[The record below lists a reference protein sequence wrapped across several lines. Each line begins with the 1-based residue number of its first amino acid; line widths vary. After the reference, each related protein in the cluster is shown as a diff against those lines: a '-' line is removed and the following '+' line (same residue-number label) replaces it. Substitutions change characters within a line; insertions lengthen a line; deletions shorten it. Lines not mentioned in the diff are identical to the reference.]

1 MRLKFLFSVLVLL
14 SISIG
19 IGIAAEVP
27 NGRIAGVVIDAS
39 SKEPLSGATLYVE
52 ELKKTILTDEKG
64 EYAVLDVPIG
74 TYTIIVNYVG
84 YTSKTQKIQASVETD
99 KKGIIRLTAQS
110 QSLKE
115 VIVTAKN
122 EARKIREQAM
132 PVTVISMKQ
141 LQGTVSNVQDI
152 LSKTVGVTV
161 HATGGEGSS
170 SRISVRGL
178 EGKRIGI
185 FMDETPMN
193 DQSDY
198 VDINDIPTDMID
210 RIEIY
215 KGIVPAK
222 FGGSAMGGAVN
233 IVLKEYPDRYADI
246 SYSHESF
253 NVNKAQTVFKRHLK
267 DAGLVFGV
275 GGSYT
280 YADNSYTME
289 SPYVKGLKIK
299 RDHDKFKKIIFGGS
313 LKARKWW
320 FDKVEL
326 EPIFMT
332 TYKETQGIE
341 FDIRE
346 AHTTSR
352 LFGLNN
358 KLEKENFLI
367 EGLDLDMSSALG
379 YTQYSLVDTAMV
391 WYDWNGN
398 SYPSASA
405 NGGEL
410 GTRYASNSDN
420 EKLTFINKLNL
431 EYLINKHH
439 SVNFNSVFS
448 FANGYPSDPTKE
460 KSMGKKVDFNSHM
473 KSWVVGFTYD
483 YRTANDRFLNS
494 LTSRYYWYSMKT
506 RYQNIYTRTPPVDID
521 LTKKSLG
528 FSDAMRYRFTPY
540 FMVKLSGG
548 YDVRIPSENELLG
561 DGYIISPSERLMPE
575 RNMSTNLGFFYDLT
589 GIHPSNLQIE
599 LNGYYMY
606 LKDMIRYAK
615 GVLGAQYQN
624 FGEMRTL
631 GVELEV
637 KADVFPF
644 LYAYGNVTYQD
655 LRDER
660 KYEEN
665 STIPNPTKGM
675 RMPNIPFFMANA
687 GVEFHKENLFGGRG
701 QNTRLFADLSFIDE
715 YFYDFEITEN
725 EKRRIPRSTTLDLSF
740 EHSFMNQRLFI
751 SGKVKNVTDAKVLS
765 EFNCPLPGRSFGVK
779 LRYIFK

>member
-19 IGIAAEVP
+19 IGIAAEVL

-99 KKGIIRLTAQS
+99 KKGIICLTAQS

-161 HATGGEGSS
+161 HATGGEGSC

-233 IVLKEYPDRYADI
+233 IVLKEYPDHYADI

-280 YADNSYTME
+280 YADNDYTME

-341 FDIRE
+341 FDIRQ

-367 EGLDLDMSSALG
+367 DGLDLDMSSALG

-391 WYDWNGN
+391 WYDWSGN

-506 RYQNIYTRTPPVDID
+506 RNQNIYTRTPPVDIN

>member
-84 YTSKTQKIQASVETD
+84 YTSKTQKIQASVETG

>member
-341 FDIRE
+341 FDIRQ

-367 EGLDLDMSSALG
+367 DGLDLDMSSALG
-379 YTQYSLVDTAMV
+379 YTQYSLVDTAKV

-687 GVEFHKENLFGGRG
+687 GVEFHKENLFGGKG

>member
-299 RDHDKFKKIIFGGS
+299 RDHDKFKKIIVGGS

-420 EKLTFINKLNL
+420 EKFTFINKLNL

-473 KSWVVGFTYD
+473 KSWVVGLTYD

-644 LYAYGNVTYQD
+644 FYVYGNVTYQD

-725 EKRRIPRSTTLDLSF
+725 EKRCIPRSTTLDLSF

>member
-74 TYTIIVNYVG
+74 TYTITVNYVG

-122 EARKIREQAM
+122 EARRIREQAM

-233 IVLKEYPDRYADI
+233 IVLKEYPDHYADI

-280 YADNSYTME
+280 YADNDYTME

-326 EPIFMT
+326 EPLFLT

-341 FDIRE
+341 FDIRQ

-367 EGLDLDMSSALG
+367 DGLDLDMSSALG
-379 YTQYSLVDTAMV
+379 YTQYSLIDTAMV

-660 KYEEN
+660 EFEEN

-675 RMPNIPFFMANA
+675 RMPNIPYFMANA

>member
-99 KKGIIRLTAQS
+99 KKGIICLTAQS

-299 RDHDKFKKIIFGGS
+299 RDHDNFKKIIVGGS

-341 FDIRE
+341 FDIRQ

-379 YTQYSLVDTAMV
+379 YTQYSLVDTAKV
-391 WYDWNGN
+391 WYDWSGN

-473 KSWVVGFTYD
+473 KSWVVGLTYD

>member
-341 FDIRE
+341 FDIRQ
-346 AHTTSR
+346 AHTTSH

-494 LTSRYYWYSMKT
+494 LTSRYYWYTMKT

-687 GVEFHKENLFGGRG
+687 GVEFHKENLFGGKG

>member
-253 NVNKAQTVFKRHLK
+253 NVNKTQTVFKRHLK

-326 EPIFMT
+326 EPLFLT

-341 FDIRE
+341 FDIRQ

-379 YTQYSLVDTAMV
+379 YTQYSLVDTAKV
-391 WYDWNGN
+391 WYDWSGK

-701 QNTRLFADLSFIDE
+701 QNTRLFADLSFIDK

>member
-391 WYDWNGN
+391 WYDWSGN

-506 RYQNIYTRTPPVDID
+506 RYQNIYTRTPPVDIN

-687 GVEFHKENLFGGRG
+687 GVEFHKENLFGGKG

>member
-326 EPIFMT
+326 EPLFLT

-341 FDIRE
+341 FDIRQ

-379 YTQYSLVDTAMV
+379 YTQYSLVDTAKV
-391 WYDWNGN
+391 WYDWSGK

-506 RYQNIYTRTPPVDID
+506 RNQNIYTRTPPVDID

-528 FSDAMRYRFTPY
+528 FSDAMRYRFTPC

>member
-687 GVEFHKENLFGGRG
+687 GVEFHKENLFGGKG